1 MSSVGFQRSKTATDK
16 VEVVR
21 VLATANQNRTREME
35 APGQLEDVKCGVH
48 RLLNRGLN
56 KLLCQRRSSA
66 AG

>member
-1 MSSVGFQRSKTATDK
+1 MPSVGLQRSKTATDK

-21 VLATANQNRTREME
+21 VLTNANQNRTREME
-35 APGQLEDVKCGVH
+35 APGQLEDVKNGVH
-48 RLLNRGLN
+48 RLLNQGLK

>member
-1 MSSVGFQRSKTATDK
+1 MPSVGLQRSKTATDK

-21 VLATANQNRTREME
+21 VLAKANQNRTREME
-35 APGQLEDVKCGVH
+35 APGQLEDVKSGVH

>member
-1 MSSVGFQRSKTATDK
+1 MPSVGLQRSKTATDK

-21 VLATANQNRTREME
+21 VLTNANQNRTREME
-35 APGQLEDVKCGVH
+35 APGQLEDVKNGVR
-48 RLLNRGLN
+48 RLLNQGLK

>member
-1 MSSVGFQRSKTATDK
+1 MPSVGFQRSKTATDK

-21 VLATANQNRTREME
+21 VLAKANQNRTREKE
-35 APGQLEDVKCGVH
+35 TPGQLEDAKCGVH

-56 KLLCQRRSSA
+56 ILMCQRRSSA